1 MGGFSA
7 QVQQP
12 QTNQPNQSMG
22 KGGGIAGGATSSGG
36 GGLFGNGQTSGNGY
50 GEDIF
55 GNNQNRVP
63 SGPINPMQLF
73 EGLQKNQQQQ
83 LPQLQQQSQ
92 PNQSPNSYDDYLQD
106 EMGFHQNFQP
116 QQPQQPQAMGKGGV
130 QTNSA
135 TSGQPRAGMP
145 NQYSNTVGQWDN
157 ARIQPQQSHGGGK
170 GKG

>member
-12 QTNQPNQSMG
+12 QTTQSGSGKMG
-22 KGGGIAGGATSSGG
+22 GMPDQVVA
-36 GGLFGNGQTSGNGY
+36 Q
-50 GEDIF
+50 ED
-55 GNNQNRVP
+55 
-63 SGPINPMQLF
+63 
-73 EGLQKNQQQQ
+73 
-83 LPQLQQQSQ
+83 
-92 PNQSPNSYDDYLQD
+92 Y
-106 EMGFHQNFQP
+106 QP
-116 QQPQQPQAMGKGGV
+116 QYQPQPMGKGGV

-157 ARIQPQQSHGGGK
+157 TQIQPQQPVRGGK

>member
-12 QTNQPNQSMG
+12 QASQPAGKGIGQAVDAAKPMIQEAAPTQPQPLDGVQNGYFAQPPRPMG
-22 KGGGIAGGATSSGG
+22 KGGA
-36 GGLFGNGQTSGNGY
+36 
-50 GEDIF
+50 
-55 GNNQNRVP
+55 
-63 SGPINPMQLF
+63 
-73 EGLQKNQQQQ
+73 
-83 LPQLQQQSQ
+83 
-92 PNQSPNSYDDYLQD
+92 
-106 EMGFHQNFQP
+106 
-116 QQPQQPQAMGKGGV
+116 

-157 ARIQPQQSHGGGK
+157 AQIQPQQPSYGGK

>member
-12 QTNQPNQSMG
+12 QTSGGGKGIASAVDQVKPSIAQPTQPQPLDGIQNGYFPQAPRPMG
-22 KGGGIAGGATSSGG
+22 KGGA
-36 GGLFGNGQTSGNGY
+36 
-50 GEDIF
+50 
-55 GNNQNRVP
+55 
-63 SGPINPMQLF
+63 
-73 EGLQKNQQQQ
+73 
-83 LPQLQQQSQ
+83 
-92 PNQSPNSYDDYLQD
+92 
-106 EMGFHQNFQP
+106 
-116 QQPQQPQAMGKGGV
+116 

-157 ARIQPQQSHGGGK
+157 AQIQPQQPSYGGK